1 MNDKEIKIMTLDL
14 AKTISYLNELQK
26 SNNQNYV
33 TKEGLAF
40 LEGVVLAGNN
50 KVKVVPLQRHKE
62 VINKLNDI
70 IKQKK
75 KPFFNFK

>member
-1 MNDKEIKIMTLDL
+1 MKDEDIKEMSLDL

-40 LEGVVLAGNN
+40 LEGVLLSGN
-50 KVKVVPLQRHKE
+50 KE
-62 VINKLNDI
+62 VRVMAYK
-70 IKQKK
+70 KQVKPKK
-75 KPFFNFK
+75 FLGLF

>member
-1 MNDKEIKIMTLDL
+1 MKDEEIKEMSLDL

-40 LEGVVLAGNN
+40 LEGVLLSGN
-50 KVKVVPLQRHKE
+50 KE
-62 VINKLNDI
+62 VRVMPYKKQVKPNKFLGL
-70 IKQKK
+70 
-75 KPFFNFK
+75 F